1 MGTERQ
7 EGGGGGGGGGRERKV
22 MKGMKREWKE
32 GKLSREFVF
41 VDMITSYCFCL
52 NILKN
57 EN

>member
-1 MGTERQ
+1 
-7 EGGGGGGGGGRERKV
+7 

-32 GKLSREFVF
+32 GQLSREFVF